1 MKKIYRLKRCKLIAR
16 KVVHLTKRDYADFL
30 CPTCQ
35 VLQDN
40 RNAKCWM
47 CGVFFVFDDEE

>member
-30 CPTCQ
+30 CPNCQ